1 MRNARDLMVKIGKIV
16 NYVLLGLGAL
26 LFILGIVGLVLA
38 GMDSDVALASSGG
51 SCLGYGIWLLI
62 ANLVTL
68 FIIGKA
74 EELIFNGQDNV
85 IKGGVIEII
94 MGVLSNNPFFILSG
108 IFSIIIKDDI
118 NAEAKKKAE
127 EAPADEQEAVV
138 VDEAPA
144 EAEVEATA
152 EEEPFA
158 EAEAEEEKK
167 DEE

>member
-26 LFILGIVGLVLA
+26 LFVLGIVGLVLA

-68 FIIGKA
+68 FIVGKA
-74 EELIFNGQDNV
+74 EEMIFNGQDNV
-85 IKGGVIEII
+85 IKGSVIEII

-118 NAEAKKKAE
+118 NAESKKKAE
-127 EAPADEQEAVV
+127 ATTDEQEAVV

-144 EAEVEATA
+144 EVEA
-152 EEEPFA
+152 EPFE

>member
-26 LFILGIVGLVLA
+26 LFVLGIVGLVLA

-74 EELIFNGQDNV
+74 EEMIFNGQDNV
-85 IKGGVIEII
+85 IKGSVIEII

-118 NAEAKKKAE
+118 NAESKKKAE
-127 EAPADEQEAVV
+127 ATTDEQEAVV

-144 EAEVEATA
+144 EAEVE
-152 EEEPFA
+152 
-158 EAEAEEEKK
+158 EEKK

>member
-1 MRNARDLMVKIGKIV
+1 MRNARDLMVKIGKII

-26 LFILGIVGLVLA
+26 LFVLGIVGLVLA

-74 EELIFNGQDNV
+74 EEMIFNGQDNV
-85 IKGGVIEII
+85 IKGSVIEIV

-118 NAEAKKKAE
+118 NAEGKKKAE
-127 EAPADEQEAVV
+127 APEEQEAVV

-144 EAEVEATA
+144 AEAEVEA
-152 EEEPFA
+152 EPFE
-158 EAEAEEEKK
+158 EAEEKK

>member
-26 LFILGIVGLVLA
+26 LFVLGIVGLILGAADSDSALA
-38 GMDSDVALASSGG
+38 GSGG
-51 SCLGYGIWLLI
+51 NCLGYGIWLLI

-74 EELIFNGQDNV
+74 EEMIFNGQDNV
-85 IKGGVIEII
+85 IKGSVIEII

-118 NAEAKKKAE
+118 NAESKKKAE
-127 EAPADEQEAVV
+127 ATTDEQEAVV

-152 EEEPFA
+152 EDEPFA